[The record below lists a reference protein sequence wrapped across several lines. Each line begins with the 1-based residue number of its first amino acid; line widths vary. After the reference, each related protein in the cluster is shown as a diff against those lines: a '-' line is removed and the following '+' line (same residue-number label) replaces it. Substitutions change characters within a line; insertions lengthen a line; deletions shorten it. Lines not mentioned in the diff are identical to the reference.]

1 MVLDCGL
8 LNGQGYIFVIVTLLV
23 PSVVLNGWVR
33 VVKLVTWK
41 IDHLI
46 TVRISHSHLVSQG

>member
-1 MVLDCGL
+1 MVVGCGL

-23 PSVVLNGWVR
+23 PSAWVR
-33 VVKLVTWK
+33 MVEFLTWE

-46 TVRISHSHLVSQG
+46 TVRISHSHLVS

>member
-1 MVLDCGL
+1 MVVGCGL

-23 PSVVLNGWVR
+23 PSVVPSAWVR
-33 VVKLVTWK
+33 MVEFLTWE

-46 TVRISHSHLVSQG
+46 TVRISHSHLVS